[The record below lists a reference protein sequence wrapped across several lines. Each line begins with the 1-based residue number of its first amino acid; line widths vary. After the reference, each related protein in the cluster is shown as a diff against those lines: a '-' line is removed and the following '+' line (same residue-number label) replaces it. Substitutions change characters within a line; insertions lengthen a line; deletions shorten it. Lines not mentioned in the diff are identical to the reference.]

1 MISTVISFQVKDVE
15 KTQPC
20 LRAVDFSEQRLQ
32 YVVKLQQHGSVSRT
46 LAEVSCASVTLI
58 LRRVSWCLL
67 SSTQTSTRML
77 SLFGI
82 FTLELSWGIQ
92 FTTHIHTQ
100 ETGDVSVHR
109 HSWNLKVL
117 WKANARLYG
126 V

>member
-1 MISTVISFQVKDVE
+1 MIPTVISFQVKDAE

-32 YVVKLQQHGSVSRT
+32 YIVKLQQQGSVSRT

-92 FTTHIHTQ
+92 FTTHIHTLRKQ
-100 ETGDVSVHR
+100 VMSVYTDI
-109 HSWNLKVL
+109 L
-117 WKANARLYG
+117 G
-126 V
+126 T